1 MALMRHLCGRMLTR
15 NCSACGLA
23 PNHAEPS
30 TSTPIGDQSNV
41 PERYRL
47 SERTFDYTMKPIRD
61 LPVSGV
67 EILQV
72 TFPSPVTSPTPENN
86 TVYAEYYRP
95 IGLGPISRP

>member
-1 MALMRHLCGRMLTR
+1 MHHVLLSAVA
-15 NCSACGLA
+15 ACGLGGK
-23 PNHAEPS
+23 PGPFNFK
-30 TSTPIGDQSNV
+30 PIGDQANV

-47 SERTFDYTMKPIRD
+47 AERSFDYTMKPLRD

-67 EILQV
+67 EVYQV

-95 IGLGPISRP
+95 KGSGPFPAVVVLD